1 MDQGYDSFPDSFNA
15 ELADAVRKSWSE
27 SQNNPQQ
34 LSLTDSPVG
43 TPTNHSN
50 YTSSPASLISSN
62 KSASVTSPQPVT
74 NALVDD
80 GANGYQLIER
90 HYSLTENTTESIS
103 DILIDL
109 NLGTPECEE
118 TVKDTQPIPIRRG
131 SLQDVQRVRQLLNPR
146 SSFSGVSSNEPEV
159 PQQGNIAWVTILK
172 DDKPESIKPVIVLD
186 RSLKQVNSKYRLCVL
201 HSEQTNS
208 SELRNVGIE
217 TICFEKFLPE
227 LLNNTI
233 HSNSIIILFIALVNR
248 FDLVCYLAPTCMA
261 IENIDELLDSEEICN
276 EIDNETCVLLTNES
290 PDSQNEEDS
299 QIIILR
305 PSSDVAMCI
314 KEFFTVYG
322 NDENGRKSKICCMR
336 DSDVLKTLFNE
347 TWGHLSSEGYCTT
360 LTSAFNSES
369 SQSFYKIVDFKILK
383 PWNVQKDAD
392 DIIDDTLAGQWH
404 LLWLDFLKSQNNM
417 RASRC

>member
-1 MDQGYDSFPDSFNA
+1 MDQGYDSFPDNFNT

-27 SQNNPQQ
+27 PQNNLEQ

-50 YTSSPASLISSN
+50 YTPSSASLISSN
-62 KSASVTSPQPVT
+62 KSASVTSPQP
-74 NALVDD
+74 AIDSMVDD

-118 TVKDTQPIPIRRG
+118 TVQDTQPMPIRRG

-146 SSFSGVSSNEPEV
+146 SSFSGISSNEPEE
-159 PQQGNIAWVTILK
+159 PKQGSMGWVTILK
-172 DDKPESIKPVIVLD
+172 DDKPESLRPVIVLD
-186 RSLKQVNSKYRLCVL
+186 RSLRQVSSKYRLCVL
-201 HSEQTNS
+201 HSEQTNA

-217 TICFEKFLPE
+217 TICFEEVLPE

-290 PDSQNEEDS
+290 PDSQNEEYP

-322 NDENGRKSKICCMR
+322 NDENGRKSKLCCMK

-360 LTSAFNSES
+360 LTTTSES
-369 SQSFYKIVDFKILK
+369 ESCQPFYKIADFKILK
-383 PWNVQKDAD
+383 PWNVQKDAG
-392 DIIDDTLAGQWH
+392 DIVEDSLTEQWH
-404 LLWLDFLKSQNNM
+404 LLWLDFLNSQTQ
-417 RASRC
+417 